1 MGCLTALITQN
12 VREKSKFLNIIVAV
26 IGLSMITVYLYAP
39 IKQVSPWGIS
49 IFALLSSILIFYFA
63 QNDQA
68 QAESKISKL
77 MVWIGQRSY
86 GMYLFHLIV
95 LDLIKVFYLP
105 KQTLPAEK
113 IMLLFIFFIV
123 IFILS
128 WAIEKYYSMPLNL
141 KIRRIW
147 IKAKK

>member
-12 VREKSKFLNIIVAV
+12 VREKIKPLNIIVAV
-26 IGLSMITVYLYAP
+26 IGLSMIAVYLYAP
-39 IKQVSPWGIS
+39 IKQVSLWGIS
-49 IFALLSSILIFYFA
+49 IFVLLSSILIFCFA

-86 GMYLFHLIV
+86 GMYLFHLIA
-95 LDLIKVFYLP
+95 LGLIKVFYLP

-113 IMLLFIFFIV
+113 IMLFFIFFIV

-141 KIRRIW
+141 KIRRTW